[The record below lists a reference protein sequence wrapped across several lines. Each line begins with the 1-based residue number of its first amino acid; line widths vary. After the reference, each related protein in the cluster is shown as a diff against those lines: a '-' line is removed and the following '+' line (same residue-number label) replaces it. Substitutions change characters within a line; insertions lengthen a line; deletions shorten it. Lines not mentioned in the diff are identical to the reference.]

1 MKKILWPAL
10 LVVTVTSLSACSK
23 QNDRDMASADTQSNT
38 TNAPVTTETTNS
50 QSNMSTEMTSNAT
63 ANSNWAGEYEG
74 VFPCADCEGIK
85 VELDLNPDK
94 TYELSEEYL
103 GKTGINETE
112 TKGSFTFDPQQ
123 PSIIVLDGKAE
134 NRKFY
139 VGDNF
144 VEARDIETGKEIQS
158 NLNYKLVKKSP

>member
-50 QSNMSTEMTSNAT
+50 QSNMSTEMSSNAT
-63 ANSNWAGEYEG
+63 VNSNWAGEYEG

-85 VELDLNPDK
+85 VELDLN
-94 TYELSEEYL
+94 
-103 GKTGINETE
+103 
-112 TKGSFTFDPQQ
+112 
-123 PSIIVLDGKAE
+123 
-134 NRKFY
+134 
-139 VGDNF
+139 
-144 VEARDIETGKEIQS
+144 
-158 NLNYKLVKKSP
+158 

>member
-1 MKKILWPAL
+1 
-10 LVVTVTSLSACSK
+10 
-23 QNDRDMASADTQSNT
+23 MASADTQSNT

-50 QSNMSTEMTSNAT
+50 QSNMSTEMSSNAT

-103 GKTGINETE
+103 GKTGNNETE

-123 PSIIVLDGKAE
+123 PSIIVLDGKL
-134 NRKFY
+134 K
-139 VGDNF
+139 
-144 VEARDIETGKEIQS
+144 TGS
-158 NLNYKLVKKSP
+158 FM